1 MYEWPPEVTEL
12 VVDDEN
18 YKEAKDVVPYLI
30 AAEMKMDVISVWVPI
45 REPADGYLQGEYE
58 AESER

>member
-1 MYEWPPEVTEL
+1 ML
-12 VVDDEN
+12 
-18 YKEAKDVVPYLI
+18 YLI